1 MPPGFN
7 PGSLL
12 VVHGSRNLE
21 AVGRT
26 AVNTTLSACSA
37 AIVSLL
43 LNKLL
48 HNKWCLSST
57 SNGLLGGLVSIT
69 GVHKY
74 PQESGPRC
82 N

>member
-1 MPPGFN
+1 M
-7 PGSLL
+7 L

-69 GVHKY
+69 GAYTY
-74 PQESGPRC
+74 PACSPVTRSFSASLLF
-82 N
+82 